1 MQFPLTLS
9 FKKIALSPQITVTD
23 AQGQLLFYVK
33 QKLFKLKEAVTVF
46 ADVEQTR
53 PLYTISADRVIDF
66 SARYQFNDT
75 AGNPLGSIKRQGMK
89 SIWKSHYEVYD
100 GEQIVAHIQE
110 ENAWIKVLDGLFNE
124 IPIVGLFT
132 GYLFNPTYLIT
143 RPDGTLMVRL
153 KKQPAF
159 FESQFTIEEA
169 EDISETAELRTVL
182 AIIMMTLL
190 ERTRG

>member
-46 ADVEQTR
+46 ADVEQTQ

-75 AGNPLGSIKRQGMK
+75 AGNPLGSVKRQGMK

-100 GEQIVAHIQE
+100 GEQLVAHIQE

-143 RPDGTLMVRL
+143 RPDGTLIVRL

-169 EDISETAELRTVL
+169 EDINETAELRTVL

>member
-46 ADVEQTR
+46 ADVQQTQ

-100 GEQIVAHIQE
+100 GEQLVAHIQE

-143 RPDGTLMVRL
+143 RPDGTLIVRL

-169 EDISETAELRTVL
+169 EDINETAELRTVL

>member
-46 ADVEQTR
+46 ADVEQTQ

-100 GEQIVAHIQE
+100 GEQLVAHIQE

-143 RPDGTLMVRL
+143 RPDGTLIVRL

>member
-46 ADVEQTR
+46 ADVEQTQ

-75 AGNPLGSIKRQGMK
+75 TGNPLGSIKRQGMK

-100 GEQIVAHIQE
+100 GEQLVAHIQE

-143 RPDGTLMVRL
+143 RPDGTLIVRL

-169 EDISETAELRTVL
+169 EDINETAELRTVL

>member
-46 ADVEQTR
+46 ADVEQTQ

-100 GEQIVAHIQE
+100 GEQLVAHIQE

-143 RPDGTLMVRL
+143 RPDGTLIVRL

-169 EDISETAELRTVL
+169 EDINETAELRTVL